1 MKKYDKTLPFLEI
14 NPAKKILVKERNRNL
29 NKLDDLLKSNL
40 YYKINQKRAYS
51 YFNSIKE
58 KKLKTKEAVT
68 KIIPKINTKEECK
81 NKLYSINNKLSK
93 TIEVK
98 KIRKSIFEKKI
109 SDKDKRKGSYICRPF
124 YYEPLPENIFRE
136 SLISMYNSDFKSV
149 CNNTLKN
156 RDEFIAQK
164 EKENLYKKNIENK
177 YNIKINR
184 FKLYSRNKKLFLMG
198 IKKNPNYFKKNY
210 ESYFKSLS
218 MHSSFTLENFN
229 KTSNFTISAIRNNNK
244 LNIKKITNDNFIKD
258 KNKIKNI
265 KRYNNI
271 YKYIK
276 IKKQT
281 INVDEISKS

>member
-14 NPAKKILVKERNRNL
+14 NPAKKILVNERNRKI
-29 NKLDDLLKSNL
+29 NKLDNLLKTHLN
-40 YYKINQKRAYS
+40 KINKRRAYS

-58 KKLKTKEAVT
+58 KELKMKET
-68 KIIPKINTKEECK
+68 TRKIIPKINTKEEYK
-81 NKLYSINNKLSK
+81 NKLYSMNSGISK

-98 KIRKSIFEKKI
+98 KIRKSIFEKKVF
-109 SDKDKRKGSYICRPF
+109 DKDKRKCSYIFRPF

-149 CNNTLKN
+149 CNSTLKN
-156 RDEFIAQK
+156 KDEFITQK

-229 KTSNFTISAIRNNNK
+229 KTSNFTISAIRNNK

-265 KRYNNI
+265 KGYNNI

>member
-14 NPAKKILVKERNRNL
+14 NPAKKILVNERNRKI
-29 NKLDDLLKSNL
+29 NKLDNLLKTHLN
-40 YYKINQKRAYS
+40 KIKKRRAYS

-58 KKLKTKEAVT
+58 KELKMKETAR
-68 KIIPKINTKEECK
+68 KIIPKINTKEEYK
-81 NKLYSINNKLSK
+81 NKLYSMNSGISK

-98 KIRKSIFEKKI
+98 KIRKSIFEKKVF
-109 SDKDKRKGSYICRPF
+109 DKDKRKCSYIFRSF

-149 CNNTLKN
+149 CNSTLKN
-156 RDEFIAQK
+156 KDEFITQK

-229 KTSNFTISAIRNNNK
+229 KTSNFTISAIRNNK

-265 KRYNNI
+265 KGYNNI

-281 INVDEISKS
+281 INVDKISKS